1 MGKRSEVPVTERREA
16 VLSFLRREEPGAVI
30 ARRYS
35 VAEATLYRWRD
46 DFLAAGEAAL
56 AGGTRNG
63 TSAHDRQVAELE
75 RQIESRDQVI
85 GELTIANRV
94 LKTLGAIP
102 LTMDARCVIAQEIAA
117 LETSPTPRLVQV
129 LGHLGIATSSWYRP
143 SLDENLR
150 KRRGLHRRRFLVRWS
165 KPW

>member
-30 ARRYS
+30 ARRYG

-56 AGGTRNG
+56 AGSTRDGIN
-63 TSAHDRQVAELE
+63 SRDRQFAELE

-94 LKTLGAIP
+94 LEKLS
-102 LTMDARCVIAQEIAA
+102 V
-117 LETSPTPRLVQV
+117 RL
-129 LGHLGIATSSWYRP
+129 R
-143 SLDENLR
+143 
-150 KRRGLHRRRFLVRWS
+150 
-165 KPW
+165 

>member
-1 MGKRSEVPVTERREA
+1 MGKRSDVPVTERREA

-56 AGGTRNG
+56 AGSTRDG
-63 TSAHDRQVAELE
+63 ISSRDRQVAELE

-94 LKTLGAIP
+94 LKKLS
-102 LTMDARCVIAQEIAA
+102 AR
-117 LETSPTPRLVQV
+117 SR
-129 LGHLGIATSSWYRP
+129 
-143 SLDENLR
+143 
-150 KRRGLHRRRFLVRWS
+150 
-165 KPW
+165 

>member
-30 ARRYS
+30 ARRYG

-46 DFLAAGEAAL
+46 DFLAAGEAGL
-56 AGGTRNG
+56 AGSTRDG
-63 TSAHDRQVAELE
+63 ISSRDRQVAELE

-94 LKTLGAIP
+94 LKKLS
-102 LTMDARCVIAQEIAA
+102 AR
-117 LETSPTPRLVQV
+117 SR
-129 LGHLGIATSSWYRP
+129 
-143 SLDENLR
+143 
-150 KRRGLHRRRFLVRWS
+150 
-165 KPW
+165 

>member
-30 ARRYS
+30 ARRYG

-56 AGGTRNG
+56 AGSTRDG
-63 TSAHDRQVAELE
+63 IGSRDRQVAELE

-94 LKTLGAIP
+94 LKKLS
-102 LTMDARCVIAQEIAA
+102 AR
-117 LETSPTPRLVQV
+117 SR
-129 LGHLGIATSSWYRP
+129 
-143 SLDENLR
+143 
-150 KRRGLHRRRFLVRWS
+150 
-165 KPW
+165 

>member
-1 MGKRSEVPVTERREA
+1 MGKRSDVPVTERREA

-30 ARRYS
+30 ARRYG

-56 AGGTRNG
+56 AGSTRDG
-63 TSAHDRQVAELE
+63 ISSRDRQVTELE

-94 LKTLGAIP
+94 LKKLS
-102 LTMDARCVIAQEIAA
+102 AR
-117 LETSPTPRLVQV
+117 SR
-129 LGHLGIATSSWYRP
+129 
-143 SLDENLR
+143 
-150 KRRGLHRRRFLVRWS
+150 
-165 KPW
+165 

>member
-63 TSAHDRQVAELE
+63 TSAHGRQIAELE

-94 LKTLGAIP
+94 LKKLS
-102 LTMDARCVIAQEIAA
+102 AR
-117 LETSPTPRLVQV
+117 SR
-129 LGHLGIATSSWYRP
+129 
-143 SLDENLR
+143 
-150 KRRGLHRRRFLVRWS
+150 
-165 KPW
+165 

>member
-1 MGKRSEVPVTERREA
+1 MGKRSEVPVNERREA
-16 VLSFLRREEPGAVI
+16 VLSFLRREEPAAVI

-46 DFLAAGEAAL
+46 DFLAGGDAAL

-63 TSAHDRQVAELE
+63 TSARDRQLAELE

-94 LKTLGAIP
+94 LKKLS
-102 LTMDARCVIAQEIAA
+102 AR
-117 LETSPTPRLVQV
+117 SR
-129 LGHLGIATSSWYRP
+129 
-143 SLDENLR
+143 
-150 KRRGLHRRRFLVRWS
+150 
-165 KPW
+165 

>member
-1 MGKRSEVPVTERREA
+1 MGKRSEVPVSERRDA

-30 ARRYS
+30 ARRYR

-46 DFLAAGEAAL
+46 DFLVAGEAAL

-63 TSAHDRQVAELE
+63 ISAHDRQIAELE

-94 LKTLGAIP
+94 LKKLS
-102 LTMDARCVIAQEIAA
+102 AR
-117 LETSPTPRLVQV
+117 SR
-129 LGHLGIATSSWYRP
+129 
-143 SLDENLR
+143 
-150 KRRGLHRRRFLVRWS
+150 
-165 KPW
+165 